1 MLVNHLER
9 NLVRVWAKQLAD
21 CFPGWP
27 CRSPIQSH
35 GEVGNWGLS
44 HLRILTRVER
54 RRCSRNPQKA
64 LCFKQVQFQ
73 CLRKRQNIFSA
84 YLSETWMIG
93 LWSKHSL
100 SLSRSTTDGWG
111 VDSRDTDLL
120 YRPAKN
126 IETIL
131 VPANQALYFSDH
143 EDHFWK
149 RKKAKYSSVPLS

>member
-1 MLVNHLER
+1 MLVNHLEW
-9 NLVRVWAKQLAD
+9 NLVCVWAKQLED

-73 CLRKRQNIFSA
+73 YLRKRQISFSA
-84 YLSETWMIG
+84 CIPFWNLDDRTLVKTLVVTIKFNDRWLGCRLSRYGLAVPTCKKYWNNSSSCESGIVF
-93 LWSKHSL
+93 LWSW
-100 SLSRSTTDGWG
+100 RSF
-111 VDSRDTDLL
+111 L
-120 YRPAKN
+120 
-126 IETIL
+126 
-131 VPANQALYFSDH
+131 
-143 EDHFWK
+143 
-149 RKKAKYSSVPLS
+149 KKEKSKV